1 MTTEGIRFRN
11 FLSFRDSIA
20 LIVAIALG
28 VGFAYL
34 STLAGFAWLVVA
46 GPYTIL
52 VIPCIVIF
60 LADQRK
66 LLVWQV
72 CVLSFIL
79 YVRAN
84 IPGMGKMDTLRMAFV
99 FWAIGTVFSA
109 PAPAYFY
116 LRRFQ
121 GRMRYIVAAAIAV
134 FAAVL
139 WLLVKRITR

>member
-1 MTTEGIRFRN
+1 MPTDDLRIRSV
-11 FLSFRDSIA
+11 LSFRDGIA
-20 LIVAIALG
+20 LIVAVGVG

-34 STLAGFAWLVVA
+34 SELAGFAWLAVA

-72 CVLSFIL
+72 CVLSSIF
-79 YVRAN
+79 YVRMKLG
-84 IPGMGKMDTLRMAFV
+84 GMGKTDTLKMMFV
-99 FWAIGTVFSA
+99 FWALGTILSS

-116 LRRFQ
+116 LRRFK
-121 GRMRYIVAAAIAV
+121 GRTRYLAAAAMVVLAV
-134 FAAVL
+134 VL
-139 WLLVKRITR
+139 WLLVKKITR

>member
-1 MTTEGIRFRN
+1 MPTDDLRIRSV
-11 FLSFRDSIA
+11 LSFRDGIA
-20 LIVAIALG
+20 LIVAVGLG

-34 STLAGFAWLVVA
+34 SELAGFAWLAVA

-72 CVLSFIL
+72 CVLSSIF
-79 YVRAN
+79 YVRMKLG
-84 IPGMGKMDTLRMAFV
+84 GMGKTDTLKMMFV
-99 FWAIGTVFSA
+99 FWALGTILSS

-116 LRRFQ
+116 LRRFK
-121 GRMRYIVAAAIAV
+121 GRTRYLAAAAMVVLAV
-134 FAAVL
+134 VL
-139 WLLVKRITR
+139 WLLVKKITR